1 MYGSIAHK
9 LIFFAFRRYEIP
21 NQWIQIVEC
30 KIPSTCIAPFDFNYQ
45 QDVAEILQ
53 IVFGEVKL
61 KSIRTDDLLSNA
73 LRTSITC
80 NSCFCSTV
88 REEKL
93 YIVSVPMADNVSSSQ
108 RNFFHLS
115 CCPSHIFCKKK
126 ASKIL

>member
-1 MYGSIAHK
+1 M
-9 LIFFAFRRYEIP
+9 
-21 NQWIQIVEC
+21 
-30 KIPSTCIAPFDFNYQ
+30 
-45 QDVAEILQ
+45 
-53 IVFGEVKL
+53 KL

-115 CCPSHIFCKKK
+115 CCLSHIFCKKK
-126 ASKIL
+126 KHQRYFSYSICTCLKHFCVELDKVIKDVKFFKCLPGDPLQIQITDSNQVSFLTTILW